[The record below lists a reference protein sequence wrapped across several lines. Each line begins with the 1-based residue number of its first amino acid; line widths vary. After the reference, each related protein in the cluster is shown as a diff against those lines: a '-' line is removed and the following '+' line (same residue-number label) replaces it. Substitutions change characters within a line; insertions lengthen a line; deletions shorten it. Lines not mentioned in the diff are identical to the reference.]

1 MPIRTTPFP
10 ERPKRFGQEEL
21 QALETALNR
30 NKLWYWQANSV
41 VESVMKTIAARFGA
55 NYSVATSSGTASL
68 HVAVA
73 AARMRPGTEVVTSPI
88 TDIGTINAIL
98 YQNLIPVFAE
108 VDPDLAMPRPEHIA
122 AAITKN
128 TGAVVAVHLTGC
140 PMYIDEVATLC
151 ADRGVTLIEDCAQG
165 LGATFKGKS
174 IGQFGHFGCF
184 SLNDQKHITSGEGGF
199 VLTDTEE
206 RFYLCHNYADKYYD
220 RHRKGV
226 RLHALAPNYRMSE
239 LDGAM
244 ASAQLPKL
252 DRIIAKRRR
261 LGDRLSDELAKI
273 KGIIPQTRPTG
284 AEASYFFFLFRID
297 NSIITC
303 DRDRFLQQLNAEGI
317 PATGAYVPTPI
328 YKSPYFANK
337 SFFPGGIW
345 PAEVVSGRSYDY
357 NAIHLPGA
365 DAAVATGVSLPIN
378 EGFEDS
384 DIDDYI
390 AAISAVAAR
399 NI

>member
-10 ERPKRFGQEEL
+10 ERPARFGQEEL
-21 QALETALNR
+21 QALQQALAK
-30 NKLWYWQANSV
+30 NKLWYWQQGSV
-41 VESVMKTIAARFGA
+41 VESVMKTIATRFGA
-55 NYSVATSSGTASL
+55 NYAVATSSGTASL
-68 HVAVA
+68 HVAIA
-73 AARMRPGTEVVTSPI
+73 AARMRPGTEVVTTPI

-108 VDPDLAMPRPEHIA
+108 VDPDLGMPRPEHIA
-122 AAITKN
+122 AAITPN

-140 PMYIDEVATLC
+140 PMYIEEVAAVCTEK
-151 ADRGVTLIEDCAQG
+151 GVMLIEDCAQG
-165 LGATFKGKS
+165 LGATYKGKS

-199 VLTDTEE
+199 ILTDTEE
-206 RFYLCHNYADKYYD
+206 RFYLCHNYADKFYD

-226 RLHALAPNYRMSE
+226 RLQALAPNYRMSE

-252 DRIIAKRRR
+252 DAIITKRRR
-261 LGDRLSDELAKI
+261 LGDRLSAELARI
-273 KGIIPQTRPTG
+273 RGIIPQTRPAG
-284 AEASYFFFLFRID
+284 AEASYFFYLFRID
-297 NSIITC
+297 TSIITC
-303 DRDRFLQQLNAEGI
+303 NRDTFIQQLVAEGI
-317 PATGAYVPTPI
+317 PATGAYVPTPV

-345 PAEVVSGRSYDY
+345 PAEVVSGRAYDY
-357 NAIHLPGA
+357 NTIRLPGVET
-365 DAAVATGVSLPIN
+365 AVSTGLSLPLH
-378 EGFEDS
+378 EGFEDA
-384 DIDDYI
+384 DINDYI

-399 NI
+399 NS